1 MVRQHRAKKPRAEC
15 QDAAATTDEDCSA
28 RRYALASGLQQQLE
42 KLNAAPLAAGLY
54 IVSTPIGN
62 LGDISIRALFTL
74 AAADIVVCEDTRHSR
89 KLFSAYGI
97 GRKLETYHDFSS
109 ERDRTR
115 ILDALREGKS
125 VAVIS
130 DAGTPLIADPGFKL
144 VRAAVA
150 EGFSVFPVPGPSA
163 LLSALVASGLPSDQF
178 FFGGFL
184 PQKATARRKAIEA
197 LGDIPG
203 TLILYETP
211 GRIEATLAALG
222 EILPDR
228 AVAIAREL
236 TKVHETLVGGTAT
249 ALLEQMKQNAPR
261 GELVILIGSGE
272 PRTASEA
279 DIEAALRKALKR
291 ESVKEAVEKVVT
303 ELGVGKKK
311 VYNLALKL
319 KGQYS

>member
-1 MVRQHRAKKPRAEC
+1 MS
-15 QDAAATTDEDCSA
+15 EDGS
-28 RRYALASGLQQQLE
+28 RRPHALVSGLQQRLD
-42 KLNAAPLAAGLY
+42 KLNEAPLAAGLY

-62 LGDISIRALFTL
+62 LGDISVRALFTL
-74 AAADIVVCEDTRHSR
+74 AAADMVVCEDTRHSR

-97 GRKLETYHDFSS
+97 GRKLETYHDFSG
-109 ERDRTR
+109 EKDRAR

-150 EGFSVFPVPGPSA
+150 EGYSVFPVPGPSA

-184 PQKATARRKAIEA
+184 PQKETARRKALISIR
-197 LGDIPG
+197 DIPG

-211 GRIEATLAALG
+211 SRIEATLTALG

-228 AVAIAREL
+228 AVTIAREL
-236 TKVHETLVGGTAT
+236 TKVHETLARGTPV
-249 ALLEQMKQNAPR
+249 ALLEEVRRNAPK
-261 GELVILIGSGE
+261 GELVILIGPGE

-279 DIEAALRKALKR
+279 DIEEALREALKR
-291 ESVKEAVEKVVT
+291 ESVKEAVEKVAT

-319 KGQYS
+319 KGQ